1 LFHGNF
7 LYVQNKDDIMTG
19 FAQPELHTIGI
30 VVKAMPRSI
39 GFYRLLGLDIPEGD
53 EQSPHVEY
61 ESSDGYSI
69 GFDTEAAVMET
80 GEHWR
85 HPSGSARVNL
95 QFQLETPHQVD
106 EAFAR
111 VIDACASVR
120 PAPRDAFWGQR
131 FARVTDSD
139 GNVVSLFADLP
150 GQD

>member
-19 FAQPELHTIGI
+19 FAQPKLHTIGI
-30 VVKAMPRSI
+30 VVKDMPRSI

-80 GEHWR
+80 DEHWR
-85 HPSGSARVNL
+85 HPSGSGRVNL
-95 QFQLETPHQVD
+95 QFQLETPYQVD
-106 EAFAR
+106 DTYAR
-111 VIDACASVR
+111 VIAAGAGVYA
-120 PAPRDAFWGQR
+120 APWDAFWGQR
-131 FARVTDSD
+131 FARVTDPD